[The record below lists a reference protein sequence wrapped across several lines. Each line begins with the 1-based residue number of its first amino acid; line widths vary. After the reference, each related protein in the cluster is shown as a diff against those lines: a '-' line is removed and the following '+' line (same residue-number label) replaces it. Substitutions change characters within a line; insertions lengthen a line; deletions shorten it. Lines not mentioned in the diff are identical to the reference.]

1 MRAFCST
8 LLIPFD
14 LPPPFIEEDDNTVKN
29 RDNLQVRNHYFYHLR
44 NGDMRRTVHNKLYKE
59 IDVITHIL
67 FCWGRLSSPKLCAP
81 VHLYGALSPPV
92 DFLTEPL
99 GQL

>member
-1 MRAFCST
+1 
-8 LLIPFD
+8 
-14 LPPPFIEEDDNTVKN
+14 
-29 RDNLQVRNHYFYHLR
+29 
-44 NGDMRRTVHNKLYKE
+44 MRRTVHNKLYKE

-67 FCWGRLSSPKLCAP
+67 FCWGRLSSPNLCAP
-81 VHLYGALSPPV
+81 VQLYGALSPPV